1 MAGSGD
7 SPNCGTPSASLG
19 PRGSQDWRT
28 GGRWSWARSPLPSAG
43 WRLAGRS
50 PQNSEVSISPSAPAA
65 QRRRRSPKPQVE
77 TWALLPREGHSHPQA
92 LCSPRGWGAHRPL
105 RVAPRCRTGAFS
117 RIHVCVAFSG
127 GCGVRSQGPDL
138 GDLSQRQGL
147 VPDAGT
153 PPHGGVQESEPGSAA
168 CPQGAGRLLCLGGD
182 LRPEVLLSAVG
193 ITACLKLVFHACCQ
207 PLEHRSAGPV
217 FQGKPPP
224 GLVLGD
230 QQTLIPS
237 VLYTQVRG
245 ERSYLFLG
253 MASLQVG
260 ALVSRMETAGGGDRN
275 FSIFVKHSVERL
287 VRATRSVN
295 MLVTVGG

>member
-1 MAGSGD
+1 M
-7 SPNCGTPSASLG
+7 
-19 PRGSQDWRT
+19 
-28 GGRWSWARSPLPSAG
+28 
-43 WRLAGRS
+43 
-50 PQNSEVSISPSAPAA
+50 
-65 QRRRRSPKPQVE
+65 E
-77 TWALLPREGHSHPQA
+77 TWALLPGEGRSHPQA
-92 LCSPRGWGAHRPL
+92 LCRPRGWGAHRPL

-117 RIHVCVAFSG
+117 CIHVCVAFSG

-147 VPDAGT
+147 VLDAGT

-168 CPQGAGRLLCLGGD
+168 CPQGDGRPLCLGGD

-193 ITACLKLVFHACCQ
+193 ITACLKSVFHACCQ
-207 PLEHRSAGPV
+207 PLGHSSAGPV

-245 ERSYLFLG
+245 ERSYLYFRDG
-253 MASLQVG
+253 FS
-260 ALVSRMETAGGGDRN
+260 SGGGPRLQNGDGRRWGQKLQHLRKAFTRAFGTCYPLSKYVSN
-275 FSIFVKHSVERL
+275 CGRVMLALGKNYSLIF
-287 VRATRSVN
+287 
-295 MLVTVGG
+295 